1 MEYDNRATPQE
12 GQKERDESA
21 RGLER
26 RRDWNEIEGGQGGE
40 SALGDEGQGDLG
52 PNEGGGDPGV
62 DAIQE
67 ALDRQS
73 DAFDQGDD

>member
-1 MEYDNRATPQE
+1 MENDNQGTPREDQDE
-12 GQKERDESA
+12 GDESS

-40 SALGDEGQGDLG
+40 SALGDEGQGDLN

-67 ALDRQS
+67 AQDRQP
-73 DAFDQGDD
+73 DAFGQGDD